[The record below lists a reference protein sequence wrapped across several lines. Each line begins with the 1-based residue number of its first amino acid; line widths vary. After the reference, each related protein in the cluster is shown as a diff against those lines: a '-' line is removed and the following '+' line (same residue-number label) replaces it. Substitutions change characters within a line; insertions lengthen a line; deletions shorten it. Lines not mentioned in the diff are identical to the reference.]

1 MPSVENSI
9 DLDWE
14 PTVLEAKTKSIRRD
28 ATTSLVVGLAAVPFG
43 LFFLFLFGLLFII
56 FFGGITGAY
65 AISKARDAL
74 VNINVYGVGREYK
87 WVARAAQL
95 LGGFSIIWPLAL
107 TILLFVGRL
116 R

>member
-1 MPSVENSI
+1 MPSFDKTI

-14 PTVLEAKTKSIRRD
+14 PAVLEAKTRSIRRD
-28 ATTSLVVGLAAVPFG
+28 AAISLVVGLAGVPFG
-43 LFFLFLFGLLFII
+43 LFFLFLFGLFFII
-56 FFGGITGAY
+56 FFGAIVGAY

-74 VNINVYGVGREYK
+74 VDINVYGVGREYK

-95 LGGFSIIWPLAL
+95 LGGFSILWPLVL
-107 TILLFVGRL
+107 TTLFFVGRL